1 MYFSPDIILSFFI
14 VAKGIVSDRN
24 VLFIAIW
31 GISRMQLHILY
42 SQEIDKFWGK
52 SLW

>member
-24 VLFIAIW
+24 VLFMAILGDFTNAVEYIVLPRNW
-31 GISRMQLHILY
+31 LIL
-42 SQEIDKFWGK
+42 G
-52 SLW
+52 